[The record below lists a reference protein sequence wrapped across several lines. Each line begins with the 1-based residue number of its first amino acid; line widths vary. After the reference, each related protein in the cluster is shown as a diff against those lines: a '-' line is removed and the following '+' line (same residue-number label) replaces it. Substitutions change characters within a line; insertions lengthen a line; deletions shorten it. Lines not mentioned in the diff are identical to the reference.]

1 MRGRSSTGGYSRAGL
16 RAVEA
21 AEGVRPAHLT
31 LDDRV
36 VGDALER
43 LDAQAEWPRHA
54 VQRQLTLDP
63 CGRPAPETSEGAA
76 VGRRGKVLD
85 VEAIPV
91 ADLSA
96 HRHLVEL
103 VVAEVDAGG
112 IDHDF
117 HRAGGEIG
125 RASCRGRV

>member
-1 MRGRSSTGGYSRAGL
+1 MLSFVLLLVIFFFFNDTATTEIYSL
-16 RAVEA
+16 SL
-21 AEGVRPAHLT
+21 H
-31 LDDRV
+31 
-36 VGDALER
+36 DAL
-43 LDAQAEWPRHA
+43 PIY
-54 VQRQLTLDP
+54 P

-117 HRAGGEIG
+117 HRAGGALPIEG
-125 RASCRGRV
+125 DRAARGPEQTAPGGEAPQVVPLH